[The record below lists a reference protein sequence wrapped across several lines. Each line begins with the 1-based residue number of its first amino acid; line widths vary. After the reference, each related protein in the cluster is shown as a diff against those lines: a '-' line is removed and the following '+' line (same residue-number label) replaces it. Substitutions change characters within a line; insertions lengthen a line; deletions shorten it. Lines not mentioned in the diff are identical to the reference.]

1 MAYQRRLLH
10 YSPGPTNLVGEI
22 SNRVVAGAWFELH
35 RQGGCGAGE
44 IKLNDDFSDRANIAL
59 GDWIAFE
66 FSPGDRWYLGR
77 VENRQAISP
86 GGAVLELQGMSVQLA
101 EAFPGGFDR
110 NVADGIPPHRYAFTD
125 IFPNDPDHTDE
136 TVDTVSEPTEVVG
149 LLLDQYIVPKTDIIK
164 DLSLIEEP
172 SIPSSVT
179 TMKFRGEESTR
190 DIVEELAIRSKG
202 ASWGVNEDGKFF
214 FLKPVT
220 TVQTTFQESVDLI
233 AFRESVNR
241 NLIYNRVLLTGGF
254 IYDAAVSSNASAR
267 GFFRWKG
274 NYIQPASRDT
284 HGERQIRLS
293 IPWIR
298 TREDSREFIRE
309 FFRIYAD
316 PPNQYAIEVANQSS
330 LLRPWDGEIK
340 LLDQHSNVVASQQVE
355 TIRVEFDHAPRF
367 QMILGAIDPMRMWPQ
382 PNRLDR
388 WELRGP
394 MTPSDGGEIIT
405 FSSSAASSS
414 GSGTITASGS
424 LTGP

>member
-1 MAYQRRLLH
+1 MAYERRFLH
-10 YSPGPTNLVGEI
+10 YSPGPTDLVGTI
-22 SNRVVAGAWFELH
+22 SNRVVAGAWFELN

-66 FSPGDRWYLGR
+66 FSTGDRWYLGR
-77 VENRQAISP
+77 IENRRALSP
-86 GGAVLELQGMSVQLA
+86 GGTILDLQGMSVQLA

-125 IFPNDPDHTDE
+125 LFPNDPDHSDE

-149 LLLDQYIVPKTDIIK
+149 LLLDQYIVPNTDIVK

-172 SIPSSVT
+172 DDPSSVT

-190 DIVEELAIRSKG
+190 DIVQELAIRSKA

-214 FLKPVT
+214 FLKPKT
-220 TVQTTFQESVDLI
+220 TVQATFQQGVDLI
-233 AFRESVNR
+233 GLQESVNR
-241 NLIYNRVLLTGGF
+241 DLIYNRVLLTGGF
-254 IYDAAVSSNASAR
+254 IYDEAVSSNASAR

-274 NYIQPASRDT
+274 NYMQPASRDT
-284 HGERQIRLS
+284 YGERQIRLS

-298 TREDSREFIRE
+298 TQEDSREFIRE

-316 PPNQYAIEVANQSS
+316 PPSQYAIEVGNQSS

-340 LLDQHSNVVASQQVE
+340 LLDQNSIVVASQQVE
-355 TIRVEFDHAPRF
+355 TIRVDFDHAPRF
-367 QMILGAIDPMRMWPQ
+367 RMILGATDPLTQWPQ
-382 PNRLDR
+382 PNHLDR

-394 MTPSDGGEIIT
+394 LTPTDGGEIIT

-414 GSGTITASGS
+414 GSGSMTGSGVM
-424 LTGP
+424 TGP